1 MNDQDIL
8 IENAKII
15 AQQRLLIEVI
25 EDTNRVSMSA
35 LNAKYKENGETKET
49 YINSQRFKMALP
61 MYYRN
66 KIYTEEE
73 REKLWL
79 EKLDKEETPAAG
91 DDSDPAKE

>member
-35 LNAKYKENGETKET
+35 LNAKYLRRYDE
-49 YINSQRFKMALP
+49 L
-61 MYYRN
+61 
-66 KIYTEEE
+66 TEQY
-73 REKLWL
+73 EKLNQI
-79 EKLDKEETPAAG
+79 E
-91 DDSDPAKE
+91 SIN